1 LTRTPPVLTLGPA
14 QIIQPRQ
21 EPGIMDL
28 KVIIDDALYTLNVP
42 DEIVTGSGD
51 FFDQMDRDMDTGR
64 QMGRD
69 WVAQPDREDRI
80 RIVGDRLLSALER
93 ENHDVGRMMAAYI
106 LSRVPAIDTLL
117 LDTTGEIRNTEIRY
131 RTL

>member
-1 LTRTPPVLTLGPA
+1 
-14 QIIQPRQ
+14 
-21 EPGIMDL
+21 MDL

-51 FFDQMDRDMDTGR
+51 FFDQMDRDMDAGR

-80 RIVGDRLLSALER
+80 RIVGDKLLSALER

-106 LSRVPAIDTLL
+106 LNRAPAIDALL

-131 RTL
+131 RAL